1 MPAERRFRVPFAPD
15 AEVVVKQLDNKN
27 WEVKTTLRYTGTRDS
42 FEVPVGQGT
51 DFASV
56 PRPFVWF
63 LPRYGSYT
71 MAAIL
76 HDYLWRAYAAKGRM
90 DWIDA
95 DGLFRRAM
103 RELRVPFLRR
113 WIMWTAVRWAA
124 LLKPQGTKGWLRE
137 SWRVLLFTFLAAPFV
152 LPPALLILIAL
163 LAFYVLELLVWV
175 VIEFASAGLDR
186 LRKDRSRKEV
196 VLPQLDLSTGGP
208 PAIVTTPPSSQMA
221 SDTHHMRTKDE
232 L

>member
-1 MPAERRFRVPFAPD
+1 MPFLPD
-15 AEVVVKQLDNKN
+15 SEVLVKQLDPKN
-27 WEVKTTLRYTGTRDS
+27 WEIRTSLRYTGTSDS
-42 FEVPVGQGT
+42 FEVPIGQAT

-76 HDYLWRAYAAKGRM
+76 HDYLWRERAAKGEM

-113 WIMWTAVRWAA
+113 WIMWAAVRWGA
-124 LLKPQGTKGWLRE
+124 LAKPHGRKRWLRE
-137 SWRVLLFTFLAAPFV
+137 SWRVLAFTLIAAPFV
-152 LPPALLILIAL
+152 LPPAVLILVAL
-163 LAFYVLELLVWV
+163 LAFYVLELVFWV
-175 VIEFASAGLDR
+175 VIALGSAVR
-186 LRKDRSRKEV
+186 ARVQKTEPRKEV
-196 VLPQLDLSTGGP
+196 ILPQLDLSTTGP
-208 PAIVTTPPSSQMA
+208 TPTVTSPAS
-221 SDTHHMRTKDE
+221 
-232 L
+232 

>member
-1 MPAERRFRVPFAPD
+1 MPFSSD
-15 AEVVVKQLDNKN
+15 SEVVVKQLDDEN
-27 WEVKTTLRYTGTRDS
+27 WEIRTTLRYTGTSDS
-42 FEVPVGQGT
+42 FEVPIGQST

-76 HDYLWRAYAAKGRM
+76 HDYLWRERAARGEM

-113 WIMWTAVRWAA
+113 WIMWAAVRWGA
-124 LLKPQGTKGWLRE
+124 LAKPRGRKRWFRE
-137 SWRVLLFTFLAAPFV
+137 SWRVIAFTLIAAPFV
-152 LPPALLILIAL
+152 LPPALLILVAL
-163 LAFYVLELLVWV
+163 LAFYVLELLFWV
-175 VIEFASAGLDR
+175 VIEVGSAVR
-186 LRKDRSRKEV
+186 ARVQKDKPRKEV
-196 VLPQLDLSTGGP
+196 ILPQLDLSTAGP
-208 PAIVTTPPSSQMA
+208 PPTVTSPASSP
-221 SDTHHMRTKDE
+221 
-232 L
+232 

>member
-1 MPAERRFRVPFAPD
+1 MPFSPN
-15 AEVVVKQLDNKN
+15 AEVIVKQLDNEN
-27 WEVKTTLRYTGTRDS
+27 WEVRTSLRYTGIQDS
-42 FEVPVGQGT
+42 FEVPIGQGT

-76 HDYLWRAYAAKGRM
+76 HDYLWRERASKGEM

-103 RELRVPFLRR
+103 RELKVPFLRR

-124 LLKPQGTKGWLRE
+124 LFKPRGRTRWLRE
-137 SWRVLLFTFLAAPFV
+137 SWRVVLFTLVAAPFV

-163 LAFYVLELLVWV
+163 LAFYVLELLAWV
-175 VIEFASAGLDR
+175 AIEVGSAARARVQRDR
-186 LRKDRSRKEV
+186 LRKEV
-196 VLPQLDLSTGGP
+196 ILPQLDLSTTGP
-208 PAIVTTPPSSQMA
+208 PPKVTTPA
-221 SDTHHMRTKDE
+221 S